1 MEAFAQF
8 GSDLDVATQQLLN
21 RGARLTQ
28 VLKQPQYKPV
38 PVEEQ
43 VVSIFA
49 GVKGYLDKVRVE
61 FVNQFESNLV
71 EHCRNKQKKLLETI
85 KKDQEVKEST
95 EKQLHDVIKSF
106 LNSYT
111 KEQLVAEDKKDE
123 ENK

>member
-1 MEAFAQF
+1 M
-8 GSDLDVATQQLLN
+8 
-21 RGARLTQ
+21 
-28 VLKQPQYKPV
+28 
-38 PVEEQ
+38 
-43 VVSIFA
+43 
-49 GVKGYLDKVRVE
+49 
-61 FVNQFESNLV
+61 
-71 EHCRNKQKKLLETI
+71 KQKKLLETI